1 MKDKE
6 RVPIKTYTKQELRI
20 KYNITEDTF
29 RRWLNKIKDKIPYY
43 DPKCKL
49 LSPLQ
54 VEAIFK
60 HYGEP

>member
-1 MKDKE
+1 MND
-6 RVPIKTYTKQELRI
+6 RTPIKTYTKKELRLM
-20 KYNITEDTF
+20 YNLSEDSF
-29 RRWLNKIKDKIPYY
+29 RRWLNKVKDKIPHY
-43 DPKCKL
+43 DSKCKL